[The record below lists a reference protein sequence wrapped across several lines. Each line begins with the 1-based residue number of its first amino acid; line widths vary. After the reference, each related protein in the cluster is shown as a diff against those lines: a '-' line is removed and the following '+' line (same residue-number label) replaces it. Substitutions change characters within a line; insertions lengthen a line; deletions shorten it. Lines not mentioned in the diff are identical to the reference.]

1 MFGADPTA
9 SSSAWASPTGSE
21 YFPGEYLPVVGG
33 KSLFTDDR
41 WDLTPICHRQ
51 SLGARALDFT
61 TFLGGWRLAAKEVTA
76 TLLNPTHPVVLRAQV
91 VRRARPAKAGT
102 VLLGLGHLRG
112 LARWALS
119 RGVLDPG
126 SWAPRHTAELLAEL
140 PALSP
145 AVLSGRLQA
154 LRLLWELGPV
164 LTGGGLKEDPLDG
177 HGPSELAGR
186 RASSLECRTEPLP
199 FEAWSATL
207 RAAWKLVDLCSE
219 DLLAARRAWWDLP
232 PAGSQPHLC
241 VASAFGRLT
250 TSLAP
255 GSNYKVPLH
264 TGVGHWRSVRGQLN
278 KRLLCRQLGLS
289 TNALD
294 HPAPNGPL
302 ATLLDEAANDPSRSV
317 LGGVW
322 EPTVAIPGPDGKER
336 PWVEELGFGEIEHLT
351 TVLRGA
357 CYVVLAALTG
367 MRDSEIQSLRRG
379 AAGTVTVDGHGEVV
393 TVRGLQFKGERSGQ
407 GRERSWYAIEPV
419 VRALEVLSGLA
430 VHDDLLFARS
440 SLGTPGGHKPARAR
454 PAPYDPALG
463 IGRFVAWVNAD
474 RESRIGRGWGVGELI
489 DLRGAPLNQRALR
502 RSFAVYAAA
511 YPEAE
516 IGLGIQLGHAALRMT
531 SGYYSDSARQTSAM
545 IEDERVRVVSDNL
558 RDLLQPDAPLDGPA
572 AERLRAFRAEVNAD
586 PASTARRLRS
596 LASSYHLGTLNDCF
610 YSPGT
615 ARCGTDGPHLGE
627 RACRSTACPNAVET
641 PQHLPGWERLLDD
654 QEQLVGSV
662 SHPELRQRL
671 EADIKETR
679 AQVVRLRRRK
689 DSHD

>member
-1 MFGADPTA
+1 MSSADPTA
-9 SSSAWASPTGSE
+9 SAWASPTGSE
-21 YFPGEYLPVVGG
+21 YFPGDYLPVAGG
-33 KSLFTDDR
+33 ESLFTDDR

-51 SLGARALDFT
+51 NLAARTLDFT
-61 TFLGGWRLAAKEVTA
+61 TFPGGWRLAAKEVTA
-76 TLLNPTHPVVLRAQV
+76 TLLNPTHPVVIARHV
-91 VRRARPAKAGT
+91 VRRARPAKAGA
-102 VLLGLGHLRG
+102 VLLGLGQARG
-112 LARWALS
+112 LARWAAGH
-119 RGVLDPG
+119 GVAGP
-126 SWAPRHTAELLAEL
+126 SEWAPHHTAELVGER
-140 PALSP
+140 PASSR
-145 AVLSGRLQA
+145 AVLIGRLQA

-164 LTGGGLKEDPLDG
+164 VSGGGLREDPLDG
-177 HGPSELAGR
+177 RGPSELAGR
-186 RASSLECRTEPLP
+186 APASLECRTQPLP
-199 FEAWSATL
+199 FDTWAAAL

-219 DLLAARRAWWDLP
+219 DLLAARRAWCELP
-232 PAGSQPHLC
+232 PVGSEAHQC
-241 VASAFGRLT
+241 VTSTFDRLAR
-250 TSLAP
+250 SLAP
-255 GSNYKVPLH
+255 GSDYKVPLH

-294 HPAPNGPL
+294 HPAPKGPL

-317 LGGVW
+317 LGSVW
-322 EPTVAIPGPDGKER
+322 EPTVTVAGPDGKER

-357 CYVVLAALTG
+357 CYVVVAALTG

-379 AAGTVTVDGHGEVV
+379 AAGAVTVDGHGEVV
-393 TVRGLQFKGERSGQ
+393 TVRALQFKGERSGQ
-407 GRERSWYAIEPV
+407 GRERTWYAITPV

-440 SLGTPGGHKPARAR
+440 SLGSPGGHKGARGR

-572 AERLRAFRAEVNAD
+572 AERLQAFRAEVNAD
-586 PASTARRLRS
+586 PASTARRLRR

-610 YSPGT
+610 YSPDT

-641 PQHLPGWERLLDD
+641 AQHLPGWERLLED